1 MALREQ
7 INEDMKTAM
16 KAGEKERLATIRL
29 LLAEVRRREVDERIT
44 LDQSQVIA
52 VIEKMLKQR
61 RDAIGQFEAAG
72 RTDLADKE
80 KAEVAVLTQYLPAQ
94 MTAAEL
100 QAVVAEAITQSGAK
114 AASEMGKVMAIVKP
128 QVAGKA
134 DMGQVSQLIKAALA
148 AAS

>member
-29 LLAEVRRREVDERIT
+29 LLAEEVDERIT